1 VIDDVVLEVVV
12 VVVVVEDVKV
22 DGPTMSRAPASL
34 NHQACTKF
42 ARPSNVSETK
52 APCSQY
58 CQYSM
63 YNEENPTMC

>member
-12 VVVVVEDVKV
+12 VVEVVEDVKV
-22 DGPTMSRAPASL
+22 DGPTMSRVPASL

-52 APCSQY
+52 APCS
-58 CQYSM
+58 
-63 YNEENPTMC
+63 